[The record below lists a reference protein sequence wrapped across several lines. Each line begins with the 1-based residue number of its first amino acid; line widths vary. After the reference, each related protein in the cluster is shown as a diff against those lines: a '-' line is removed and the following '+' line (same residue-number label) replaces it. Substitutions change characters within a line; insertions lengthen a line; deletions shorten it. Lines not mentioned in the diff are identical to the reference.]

1 MCVVTIT
8 VEERSNLASKQ
19 KQRRLAQAEGTVAVL
34 DPVAEAPAEAP
45 AKPGLIEGLIV
56 DGSRGI
62 YRVETAEGPFSCTI
76 RGRLR
81 KQLVYAESSN
91 TSARKTVQRVKTQR
105 HDPVAVGDKVRVLP
119 TGGGGGVIEEV
130 VERAG
135 GSFTRGDPDKGQ
147 GKLTAIA
154 GLDQLVATFAA
165 QEPTPHLRV
174 LDRLLVLAES
184 QDLPVA
190 ICLTKIDLGIEDWLA
205 ERLRLYHRIGYPVLL
220 ASAVTGDGLDALRE
234 QLAGKTSALFGPS
247 GVGKSSL
254 LNKMQPGLGQKV
266 SAISTL
272 THKGRHTTVGTRLFP
287 LDHPAGGYIA
297 DTAGFR
303 SLALDGRTLEALDW
317 CFREF
322 RPFLEECRMND
333 CSHLHEPHCG
343 VRDAVQRGAI
353 DLDRYNSYRRLLE
366 AGDESFDIDIESEE
380 ED

>member
-1 MCVVTIT
+1 MA
-8 VEERSNLASKQ
+8 RKRKQRNLAQ
-19 KQRRLAQAEGTVAVL
+19 ETGAVAVL
-34 DPVAEAPAEAP
+34 DEAAEDVPTAAADQ
-45 AKPGLIEGLIV
+45 PGLLEGLIV

-76 RGRLR
+76 RGKLR
-81 KQLVYAESSN
+81 KQLVYAESDN
-91 TSARKTVQRVKTQR
+91 TSARKSVKRVKTQR
-105 HDPVAVGDKVRVLP
+105 KDPVSVGDRVRVLP

-147 GKLTAIA
+147 GKLTSIA

-184 QDLPVA
+184 QDMPVA
-190 ICLTKIDLGIEDWLA
+190 ICITKCDLGIEDWLA
-205 ERLRLYHRIGYPVLL
+205 ERLRVYRNIGYPVLL
-220 ASAVTGDGLDALRE
+220 ASAVTGEGLDALRSH
-234 QLAGKTSALFGPS
+234 LAGKTSALFGPS

-254 LNKMQPGLGQKV
+254 LNTMQPGLGQKV

-303 SLALDGRTLEALDW
+303 SLALDGRALEALDW

-322 RPFLEECRMND
+322 RPYLDECPLND
-333 CSHLHEPHCG
+333 CSHLHEPGCA
-343 VRDAVQRGAI
+343 VREAVQRGAI
-353 DLDRYNSYRRLLE
+353 DLDRYNSYRRLLS
-366 AGDESFDIDIESEE
+366 AGDESFEIDGDESDIEGER
-380 ED
+380 

>member
-1 MCVVTIT
+1 M
-8 VEERSNLASKQ
+8 VEEQQILARKRKQ
-19 KQRRLAQAEGTVAVL
+19 HNVAQANGAVAVL
-34 DPVAEAPAEAP
+34 DETPEEEAEVAAVRPD
-45 AKPGLIEGLIV
+45 LLEGLIV

-62 YRVETAEGPFSCTI
+62 YRVETADGPFSCTI
-76 RGRLR
+76 RGKLR
-81 KQLVYAESSN
+81 KQLIYAESDS
-91 TSARKTVQRVKTQR
+91 TSTRKSVKQVKTQR
-105 HDPVAVGDKVRVLP
+105 HDPVSVGDKVRILP

-184 QDLPVA
+184 QDMPVA
-190 ICLTKIDLGIEDWLA
+190 ICITKCDLGIEDWLA
-205 ERLRLYHRIGYPVLL
+205 ERLRVYHNIGYPVLL
-220 ASAVTGDGLDALRE
+220 ASAVTGEGLDALRTH
-234 QLAGKTSALFGPS
+234 LAGKTSALFGPS

-254 LNKMQPGLGQKV
+254 LNTMQPGLGQKV

-303 SLALDGRTLEALDW
+303 SLALDGRALEALDW

-322 RPFLEECRMND
+322 RQYLDACALND
-333 CSHLHEPHCG
+333 CSHLHEPNCA
-343 VRDAVQRGAI
+343 VREAVQRGAI
-353 DLDRYNSYRRLLE
+353 DLDRYNSYRRLLS
-366 AGDESFDIDIESEE
+366 AGDETFEIDFDETETEE
-380 ED
+380 VR